1 MQLYKDKWA
10 SFEELPNFR
19 VVYLCPPW
27 ESMCGIWWRA
37 PVPHR
42 REGYQPPRFAVS
54 FQLITSI
61 LHSHTIIP
69 FWGRGSFICKDCSS
83 FRRNFSAYIPTCTT
97 WQNFYLLVDTPF
109 VLFELL
115 IKRWKLENQNLEIN
129 TLCFTHPLKKG
140 LDEKINTW
148 LLTPVF
154 VVIYQAEHNLWCPE
168 NVGWENF
175 A

>member
-115 IKRWKLENQNLEIN
+115 IKRWKLENQNLEIHYVYFIYLWILFLVTLN
-129 TLCFTHPLKKG
+129 TNHAF
-140 LDEKINTW
+140 KIFSNIFSIFWRKVAAHGTC
-148 LLTPVF
+148 
-154 VVIYQAEHNLWCPE
+154 EM
-168 NVGWENF
+168 
-175 A
+175 